1 MPSLK
6 DTKRRIVSVK
16 NTQKITRAMK
26 LVSSAKY
33 ARANR
38 AIVNAGPYEQ
48 SFKKMIQVLIEGE
61 EGKLTSPL
69 LEQSPEKRALVVV
82 VSSDRGL
89 CGGLNSNLFKA
100 CNRLLKEKQE
110 QGIECELGL
119 WGKRAVMFGQKIS
132 LNSQFRLEKV
142 LENPSFSFANK
153 SAANFCTW
161 FEQKKFDRIFVVY
174 SKFKNAMTQVPTV
187 DQLLPVQL
195 DDKTSKQIDV
205 QESPHSDF
213 IFEPTKVSILESAV
227 AKKVASSLY
236 HILLNGAASEHAAR
250 MTAMDS
256 ATNNAEEVI
265 RSLTL
270 EYNRARQAAIT
281 KELIEITSGAE
292 AL

>member
-38 AIVNAGPYEQ
+38 AIVNAGPYELA
-48 SFKKMIQVLIEGE
+48 FKKMISTLISEE
-61 EGKLTSPL
+61 EGPLSSPL
-69 LEQSPEKRALVVV
+69 LEQNPEKNILVII

-89 CGGLNSNLFKA
+89 CGGLNSNLFKV
-100 CNRLLKEKQE
+100 CSSFLKEKHA
-110 QGIECELGL
+110 QGINCELGL
-119 WGKRAVMFGQKIS
+119 WGKRAIMFGQKLS
-132 LNSQFRLEKV
+132 LNIQFQQEKALEHPTFTFASK
-142 LENPSFSFANK
+142 NAASF
-153 SAANFCTW
+153 CEW
-161 FEQKKFDRIFVVY
+161 FEQKKFDRVFVLY
-174 SKFKNAMTQVPTV
+174 SKFKNAMTQTPTV
-187 DQLLPVQL
+187 EQILPVQL
-195 DDKTSKQIDV
+195 EENEATTGKGLSD
-205 QESPHSDF
+205 SDF
-213 IFEPTKVSILESAV
+213 IFEPSRSSILNSAV
-227 AKKVASSLY
+227 AKKVASSIY
-236 HILLNGAASEHAAR
+236 QALLNGAASEHAAR
-250 MTAMDS
+250 MTAMDN

>member
-16 NTQKITRAMK
+16 STQKITRAMK

-48 SFKKMIQVLIEGE
+48 SFRNMIKTLINEE
-61 EGKLTSPL
+61 EGPLKSPL
-69 LEQSPEKRALVVV
+69 LEKNPEKKALIVV

-100 CNRLLKEKQE
+100 CNNLLKEKQE
-110 QGIECELGL
+110 QGVVCDLGL
-119 WGKRAVMFGQKIS
+119 WGKRAIMFGQKTS
-132 LNSQFRLEKV
+132 LEVKFELERV
-142 LENPSFSFANK
+142 LENPTFSFSRK
-153 SAANFCTW
+153 SASNFCAW
-161 FEQKKFDRIFVVY
+161 FEQKKYDRIIVVY
-174 SKFKNAMTQVPTV
+174 SKFKNAMTQTPTV
-187 DQLLPVQL
+187 EQILPVQL
-195 DDKTSKQIDV
+195 DN
-205 QESPHSDF
+205 ESASGSRQASHASDF
-213 IFEPTKVSILESAV
+213 IFEPSKAAILESAV

-236 HILLNGAASEHAAR
+236 HVLLNGSASEHAAR
-250 MTAMDS
+250 MTAMDN

>member
-48 SFKKMIQVLIEGE
+48 SFKKMIEILIDGDGE
-61 EGKLTSPL
+61 RLTSPL
-69 LEQSPEKRALVVV
+69 LEHNPEKKILVVL

-89 CGGLNSNLFKA
+89 CGGLNSNLFKV
-100 CNRLLKEKQE
+100 CNRLLQEKQE

-119 WGKRAVMFGQKIS
+119 WGKRAIMFGQKSS
-132 LNSQFRLEKV
+132 LISQFRLEKV
-142 LENPSFSFANK
+142 LEKPSFSFASKN
-153 SAANFCTW
+153 AATFCSW
-161 FEQKKFDRIFVVY
+161 FEEKKYDRIIVLY
-174 SKFKNAMTQVPTV
+174 SKFKNAMTQTPTV
-187 DQLLPVQL
+187 EQILPVQL
-195 DDKTSKQIDV
+195 TDDIAKKTDGQGLGD
-205 QESPHSDF
+205 SDF
-213 IFEPTKVSILESAV
+213 IFEPNKASILESAV
-227 AKKVASSLY
+227 AKKVASSIY
-236 HILLNGAASEHAAR
+236 QILLNGAASEHAAR
-250 MTAMDS
+250 MTAMDN

-270 EYNRARQAAIT
+270 QYNRARQAAIT